1 MSPTPES
8 VWKNLRSA
16 CFSQTLNARSMV
28 AITRSSE
35 RSLEGNLVTRHVSLF
50 LSHLTRTVTRD
61 T

>member
-16 CFSQTLNARSMV
+16 CFSQTLKARSMV

-50 LSHLTRTVTRD
+50 LSHLICTVTHD